1 MQRRAV
7 AGYAGLFL
15 LLAVGAYAMLA
26 VTPAPVIAFDDPAHD
41 VSMGEELTVD
51 GRTYTVA
58 TIESTGG
65 GGGHGGGGGGSLA
78 ATLEWTNESARY
90 TESWAAGDEL
100 ETEVDGTTYTVV
112 RLANDTEPRA
122 VELREPLTDD
132 VTTKEVNGT
141 TYVVQGD
148 AGDPTLTPLSE
159 YDGVDRRRIEVGET
173 FDYGENRAT
182 LEAVAG
188 DSARVAWTAPRTTEV
203 EATQHANVTLNGR
216 QFVAHFP
223 NNESLQL
230 VADYGEF
237 QSQEATVHGYETRA
251 NGFKGITI
259 LGAVTAVLLF
269 GLAYLPTRR

>member
-15 LLAVGAYAMLA
+15 LLAIGAYAMLA

-41 VSMGEELTVD
+41 VSMGQELTVD
-51 GRTYTVA
+51 GRTYTVS
-58 TIESTGG
+58 TLESTGG
-65 GGGHGGGGGGSLA
+65 GGGHGGGGSLA
-78 ATLEWTNESARY
+78 ATLEWTNDTARY

-100 ETEVDGTTYTVV
+100 ETKVDNSTYTIV
-112 RLANDTEPRA
+112 RLANDTDPRA
-122 VELREPLTDD
+122 VELREPLPDA
-132 VTTKEVNGT
+132 VTTEEINGT

-148 AGDPTLTPLSE
+148 DEAPTLTPLSE

-173 FDYGENRAT
+173 FDYGEHRAT
-182 LEAVAG
+182 LEAVPG
-188 DSARVAWTAPRTTEV
+188 DSARVAWTAPRTTEIEV
-203 EATQHANVTLNGR
+203 THHANVTLNGR

-237 QSQEATVHGYETRA
+237 QAQQATVNDYEARA
-251 NGFKGITI
+251 NGFKGVTI
-259 LGAVTAVLLF
+259 LGAFTAMLLF